1 MQPLNL
7 NIKLNLRDK
16 VSGSLG
22 KDSFI
27 ALPSKGDYSGLMP
40 SKLCLNLEALVR
52 SFIVMVQRGGCDQ
65 LMDNS
70 SDWLVGRK
78 LGVSTINLPVP
89 MRLRSSACGHTV
101 NCSYLV
107 GLSVYTKQL
116 KNNFSVYPLRGKQ
129 DPAPQGSL
137 LFLDCSF
144 LITAYTPTLLY

>member
-70 SDWLVGRK
+70 WIGWHQGAVSSIINFLVSNS
-78 LGVSTINLPVP
+78 LGSI
-89 MRLRSSACGHTV
+89 
-101 NCSYLV
+101 
-107 GLSVYTKQL
+107 
-116 KNNFSVYPLRGKQ
+116 
-129 DPAPQGSL
+129 
-137 LFLDCSF
+137 FL
-144 LITAYTPTLLY
+144 